1 MSLIEESDKLK
12 VLICKLRCIGYFIET
27 QDPDYSRPIDFD
39 EVQYGLSLIINEI
52 IDEMSAV
59 HERVQNIQKI

>member
-1 MSLIEESDKLK
+1 MSLTVESDKLK

-27 QDPDYSRPIDFD
+27 QDPDHSRPTDFD

-59 HERVQNIQKI
+59 HKRVQNIQKI